1 MIDKNATPNGASC
14 TTFFVQLDSRELTR
28 VLILEL
34 GHIVDVL
41 VNDDPQAIALAVGG
55 DVVLAEG
62 LRHGDCKSRR
72 EGVGM
77 L

>member
-1 MIDKNATPNGASC
+1 MGLVAQL
-14 TTFFVQLDSRELTR
+14 FFVQLDSRELTG

-34 GHIVDVL
+34 GHIVDFL

-72 EGVGM
+72 EGEGM